1 MDAKEQQEKI
11 SQLRILLIQNQEDA
25 HQARGY
31 RSNVVRN
38 TTLTSLRVEREQLE
52 HQLLLLTG
60 FQEAEV
66 ARIIGDL
73 KLEPAGNSKK
83 KDEGD
88 DKEPVRV

>member
-1 MDAKEQQEKI
+1 MDAQEQQEKI
-11 SQLRILLIQNQEDA
+11 SQLRVLLLQNQEDV
-25 HQARGY
+25 HGARGY
-31 RSNVVRN
+31 HSAFKHTV
-38 TTLTSLRVEREQLE
+38 LTSLRVEREQLE

-73 KLEPAGNSKK
+73 KLEPAGNNKK

-88 DKEPVRV
+88 GREPVKV